1 MASGIYLMRVS
12 RWLPLLVRWMCP
24 TSPWSLSR
32 ETLVRATRFGAKADP
47 VGHLRHLALLAAAN
61 TLNAKAMAKTYALNK
76 GKQKATEP
84 SADAVFAE
92 SLFASSGW
100 DSVQAPAIDPV
111 AAPYLTPAQYLNAFH
126 SASSSRSGSVAG
138 SDGRQTPLSAS
149 QPGTPLEPVR
159 PPRQYPRPLLDA
171 VDDRKAELKAKQRLV
186 LRWCVHTKL
195 IFAYRA
201 FKGDQRRPM
210 MMPQQHRAPPAAPEA
225 SSSDDDEPLDK
236 RFSRMIGK
244 APAPPSQPIFGEDQ
258 IMRRELERLDKI
270 LAFEAEEARKEA
282 EVQAVKDAKRA
293 FKEARRVEKEAKRA
307 AKKRKRLEDAKP
319 VRLDQRPAPQQR
331 ASKAL
336 SFLGGCLKAA

>member
-1 MASGIYLMRVS
+1 VCI
-12 RWLPLLVRWMCP
+12 
-24 TSPWSLSR
+24 
-32 ETLVRATRFGAKADP
+32 
-47 VGHLRHLALLAAAN
+47 
-61 TLNAKAMAKTYALNK
+61 
-76 GKQKATEP
+76 
-84 SADAVFAE
+84 
-92 SLFASSGW
+92 
-100 DSVQAPAIDPV
+100 
-111 AAPYLTPAQYLNAFH
+111 
-126 SASSSRSGSVAG
+126 
-138 SDGRQTPLSAS
+138 
-149 QPGTPLEPVR
+149 
-159 PPRQYPRPLLDA
+159 
-171 VDDRKAELKAKQRLV
+171 
-186 LRWCVHTKL
+186 HTKL

-293 FKEARRVEKEAKRA
+293 FKEARRVEKETKRA